1 MLRRILPAL
10 LLLACL
16 ALAAPGQARAEIR
29 LDGVDVTIEL
39 TREDRIYVTE
49 RLQAFADAP
58 NANHGMFRVIPLK
71 PRFRERERR
80 NVSFKVL
87 SASIDGKPCSPDDVK
102 RGDGWAKVY
111 LRDRN
116 AWLDVGPH
124 VFEFTYEMTQQ
135 IGFFEGQDE
144 LTWNVTSSH
153 QAGRLPVP
161 KASCLVIPPEGAAFT
176 DWRAWIGAR
185 GSQESPVDF
194 ARTSA
199 KGREAWRFTAKRPVA
214 PNETFTVAV
223 AMPKGTV
230 AAPVPYRPEA
240 DWTFTGLCA
249 AAFAAILGLCFFFW
263 YRWGRD
269 PVSGPVA
276 PLFYPPRL
284 PASAIPKD
292 SRRSQFLSA
301 AAASY
306 VMNGCT
312 FGNAGMSALLL
323 QLHAKGHI
331 LLSGNE
337 KDGYFIERR
346 QHQGCDAEPLSVEEK
361 EALDRMPAKRFKLD
375 AKGGKRIYKVEKACE
390 DSLDDRFGKM
400 FDNGIM
406 RNSATFALSW
416 LFAVLLWRWH
426 LPEPPRLDDDTMLLL
441 YAGPFVFAIFGAA
454 LAPNGTKALRK
465 FSAWIPFLAVLAI
478 LPLLGWLGSEED
490 SLAGMLQALDV
501 LYPASPLQRTLFL
514 GMLAAPFVFAP
525 LMPRPSEDMVQLA
538 TQAEGFAMYLRAA
551 ESERFNLANQ
561 PRHDLALYS
570 RYLPYAVALG
580 EEKSWGMRFAAQLA
594 AVSTAGVAA
603 GTEAGGFF
611 IARPDMLDR
620 FTRDVQTCYSAGA
633 PKSSSSSSSG
643 GSSFSGGGGGAGSG
657 GGGGSWGGC

>member
-1 MLRRILPAL
+1 MFRPVLPAL
-10 LLLACL
+10 LLLTCL
-16 ALAAPGQARAEIR
+16 AASLPCQVHAEIR
-29 LDGVDVTIEL
+29 LDGVAVTLEL
-39 TREDRIYVTE
+39 SREDRVVVTE
-49 RLQAFADAP
+49 RLEAFADAP
-58 NANHGMFRVIPLK
+58 KANHGLFRVIPLK
-71 PRFRERERR
+71 PRFKERERR
-80 NVSFKVL
+80 HVQFRML
-87 SASIDGKPCSPDDVK
+87 AASIDGKPCPANDLEWDDGQV
-102 RGDGWAKVY
+102 KVY
-111 LRDRN
+111 LRDRD

-144 LTWNVTSSH
+144 LTWNVTSAH
-153 QAGRLPVP
+153 QAGRLSVP
-161 KASCLVIPPEGAAFT
+161 KASCLVIPPEGAGFT
-176 DWRAWIGAR
+176 DWRAWIGTR

-194 ARTSA
+194 ARIPA
-199 KGREAWRFTAKRPVA
+199 KGREAWRFTAQRPVP

-223 AMPKGTV
+223 ALPKGTV
-230 AAPVPYRPEA
+230 ARPVPYRPEA

-249 AAFAAILGLCFFFW
+249 AAFAAILGLCFFCW

-269 PVSGPVA
+269 PKSGPAV

-284 PASAIPKD
+284 PASALPKN

-306 VMNGCT
+306 LMNGCT
-312 FGNAGMSALLL
+312 FGGAGMSALLL

-331 LLSGNE
+331 RLSGNE
-337 KDGYFIERR
+337 KDGYFIEKRR
-346 QHQGCDAEPLSVEEK
+346 HQGCDAEPLSDEEK
-361 EALDRMPAKRFKLD
+361 EALDRMPEKRFKLD

-390 DSLDDRFGKM
+390 DSLDSRFGKM
-400 FDNGIM
+400 FDNGM
-406 RNSATFALSW
+406 LAQFATFALSW

-426 LPEPPRLDDDTMLLL
+426 LPEPPRIDGDTAFLL
-441 YAGPFVFAIFGAA
+441 YAGPFAFAIYWAA
-454 LAPNGTKALRK
+454 LAPHGTRPLRK
-465 FSAWIPFLAVLAI
+465 FATW
-478 LPLLGWLGSEED
+478 LPLLGGLGLLAALAWLFSEENTPA
-490 SLAGMLQALDV
+490 SMLEALNV
-501 LYPASPLQRTLFL
+501 LEPASPLQWALFL

-525 LMPRPSEDMVQLA
+525 LMPRPNEDMVQLS

-561 PRHDLALYS
+561 PKHDLALYS

-594 AVSTAGVAA
+594 AVSTAGTAA
-603 GTEAGGFF
+603 EGFF
-611 IARPDMLDR
+611 IARPEMLGS

-633 PKSSSSSSSG
+633 PKSSSGSSG